1 MSGHRRTDAPPHR
14 TWLALRPIPAALFL
28 CVCASVRPCPLVAQS
43 ADSIVDRAVAAFQN
57 VATLRADFT
66 QTVRDEMI
74 GTNST
79 SRGEFLQQRPN
90 RFAMRWRQPPGDV
103 ILSDGSWLWVYLP
116 SSAPNQVVKSAI
128 AGTRGQSPDVV
139 AEFLERP
146 RDRFTITWVRPEPVR
161 GRPADVL
168 SFVPKQAGGAYR
180 RVLLWIDR
188 QDDLPHQV
196 EITEASGAVRRVTLD
211 RVRINAP
218 LPASAFAFRPP
229 PGARVVDASR

>member
-1 MSGHRRTDAPPHR
+1 MVRGV
-14 TWLALRPIPAALFL
+14 ALGALFL
-28 CVCASVRPCPLVAQS
+28 TALPPYRLSAQD
-43 ADSIVDRAVAAFQN
+43 ADTILNRAMAAFQD
-57 VATLRADFT
+57 VATLRADFV

-90 RFAMRWRQPPGDV
+90 RFAMRWRDPAGDV

-116 SSAPNQVVKSAI
+116 SSAPNQVVKAAI
-128 AGTRGQSPDVV
+128 TSGSRSPDVV

-146 RDRFTITWVRPEPVR
+146 RERFVISYLRTDPV
-161 GRPADVL
+161 GNRPADIL
-168 SFVPKQAGGAYR
+168 SFVPRQSGGPYR

-188 QDDLPHQV
+188 QDNLPHQV
-196 EITEASGAVRRVTLD
+196 EITEASGAVRRVTFD
-211 RVRINAP
+211 RVRINAA

-229 PGARVVDASR
+229 AGARVVDASH